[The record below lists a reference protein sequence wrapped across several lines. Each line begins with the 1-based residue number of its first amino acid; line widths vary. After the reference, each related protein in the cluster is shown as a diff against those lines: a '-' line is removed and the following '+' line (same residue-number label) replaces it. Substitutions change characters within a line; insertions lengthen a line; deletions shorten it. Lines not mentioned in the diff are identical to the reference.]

1 MADFTSNFWSIL
13 IAGVTLISIAVLI
26 YFVKAL
32 STRKADTK
40 DSSPETMESP
50 GEAPAERG
58 KRSS

>member
-32 STRKADTK
+32 SKLQKQMLRLLTSSQTK
-40 DSSPETMESP
+40 CKVCTN
-50 GEAPAERG
+50 
-58 KRSS
+58 